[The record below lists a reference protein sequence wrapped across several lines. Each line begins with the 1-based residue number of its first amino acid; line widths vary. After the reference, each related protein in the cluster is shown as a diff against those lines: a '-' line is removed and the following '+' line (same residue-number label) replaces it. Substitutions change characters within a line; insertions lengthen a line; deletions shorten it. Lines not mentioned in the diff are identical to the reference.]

1 MGRILSKE
9 AYAMTAP
16 DAGGVPAAGFSP
28 ERKAGVYEAI
38 FERRD
43 IRSQFLPDPVPDEVL
58 ARILRAA
65 HHAPSVGFM
74 QPWDFILIR
83 DLEVRGRVKEA
94 FLRANNHAAALFEA
108 SDASKVETYRGLKL
122 EGILESPL
130 NICVTCDRSRFG
142 PVVIGRTSQRVMDLY
157 SSVCAVQNLWLA
169 ARAEGLGVGWVSIV
183 DTIDLKDIL
192 SLPANVE
199 PVGYLCIGYVSEFPP
214 RPELETAGWLPRLGL
229 ENVIRLESWASK
241 LDGQWPSL
249 TEALRPGFAAGAGSS
264 VIPAK
269 AGIHDSKTAKDGSA
283 VLNPRFRGNGGD
295 GSDREIERGAI
306 EKIRGSIQAPCETS
320 RQAAALRLDRLT
332 KPQGSLGRLED
343 LAQRVVAMRRGDA
356 SLFRKKCVVV
366 MAGDHGVVE
375 EGVSAFPQEVTPQMV
390 FNFLRGGA
398 GINVLARHAGADV
411 VVVDMG
417 VAAEMPADAGLVSR
431 RIASGTRNFTKGPA
445 MTREEAS
452 RAVEAGFEI
461 GQGLID
467 DGFDLIGTGDMGI
480 GNTTPSAAITAVVT
494 GREIHEVTGRG
505 TGIDDAGMKNKV
517 AAIRKGIEVNRPNG
531 EDGLDLLSKVGGFEI
546 GGLAGLILACA
557 ANGVPVVID
566 GFISGAAALVAA
578 AIEPKAKD
586 YMIAAHGS
594 VERGHAAALAHLG
607 LTPLLNLELRL
618 GEGTGAALAFPLV
631 EASLK
636 IYNEMATFAAAGVS
650 EKHG

>member
-1 MGRILSKE
+1 MRKMKE
-9 AYAMTAP
+9 ACAMTTRT
-16 DAGGVPAAGFSP
+16 GGSPAEGFSP

-38 FERRD
+38 YNRRD
-43 IRSQFLPDPVPDEVL
+43 IRSQFLPNPIPDDVL

-83 DLEVRGRVKEA
+83 EPEVRARVKDA
-94 FLRANNHAAALFEA
+94 FRLANEHAAGLFAANDETKA
-108 SDASKVETYRGLKL
+108 ETYRGLKL

-183 DTIDLKDIL
+183 ETIDLKDIL

-199 PVGYLCIGYVSEFPP
+199 PIGYLCVGYVSEFPP
-214 RPELETAGWLPRLGL
+214 RPELETAGWLPRLGI
-229 ENVIRLESWASK
+229 EEVVRLEGWTSK
-241 LDGQWPSL
+241 LDGQWPGL
-249 TEALRPGFAAGAGSS
+249 RDALRSGALQDQAPASAADAD
-264 VIPAK
+264 VPV
-269 AGIHDSKTAKDGSA
+269 
-283 VLNPRFRGNGGD
+283 VLEP
-295 GSDREIERGAI
+295 
-306 EKIRGSIQAPCETS
+306 SIQKIQSAIQEPCESS
-320 RQAAALRLDRLT
+320 RQAAGLHLDQLT
-332 KPQGSLGRLED
+332 KPQGSLGRIEEI
-343 LAQRVVAMRRGDA
+343 AQRVVAMRNGDA
-356 SLFRKKCVVV
+356 APFEKKCVVV

-375 EGVSAFPQEVTPQMV
+375 EGVSAFPQAVTPQMV

-398 GINVLARHAGADV
+398 GINVLAKHAGAEV

-417 VAAEMPADAGLVSR
+417 VAAEMPAQAGLISR
-431 RIASGTRNFTKGPA
+431 RIAPGTQNFTKGAA
-445 MTREEAS
+445 MTRDEAV
-452 RAVEAGFEI
+452 RAIEAGFEV

-480 GNTTPSAAITAVVT
+480 GNTTPSAAITAVAT
-494 GREIHEVTGRG
+494 GCDVESVTGRG
-505 TGIDDAGMKNKV
+505 TGIDDASLQKKIT
-517 AAIRKGIEVNRPNG
+517 AIRKGIAVNAPNPK
-531 EDGLDLLSKVGGFEI
+531 DGIDLLSKIGGFEI
-546 GGLAGLILACA
+546 GGLAGVILACA
-557 ANGVPVVID
+557 ANRIPVVID
-566 GFISGAAALVAA
+566 GFISGAAALIAA
-578 AIEPKAKD
+578 AIEPKAKA

-594 VERGHAAALAHLG
+594 VECGHAAALAHLG
-607 LTPLLNLELRL
+607 LKPLLNLELRL

-631 EASLK
+631 EAGLR
-636 IYNEMATFAAAGVS
+636 IYNEMATFASAGVS